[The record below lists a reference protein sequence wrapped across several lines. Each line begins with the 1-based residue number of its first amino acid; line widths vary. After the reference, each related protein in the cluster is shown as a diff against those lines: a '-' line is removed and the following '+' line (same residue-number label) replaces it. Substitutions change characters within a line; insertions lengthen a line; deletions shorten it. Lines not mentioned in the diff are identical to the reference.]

1 MYPSEHVMLHDPT
14 VLCVYTMVR
23 AANTLNS
30 NYLIFLQISQ
40 LKEKTGPQL
49 LSDVQLLNTQDHLL
63 NPSSVHTHPQHINQ
77 RKQTESC
84 PTRPLPLQTNLLIPG
99 GKIS

>member
-1 MYPSEHVMLHDPT
+1 MYPSEHVILYNPT
-14 VLCVYTMVR
+14 VLCIYTMVR
-23 AANTLNS
+23 AANTLNC

-63 NPSSVHTHPQHINQ
+63 NPSSAHKSEEADRELPHPAPPSPN
-77 RKQTESC
+77 KPSN
-84 PTRPLPLQTNLLIPG
+84 P
-99 GKIS
+99 